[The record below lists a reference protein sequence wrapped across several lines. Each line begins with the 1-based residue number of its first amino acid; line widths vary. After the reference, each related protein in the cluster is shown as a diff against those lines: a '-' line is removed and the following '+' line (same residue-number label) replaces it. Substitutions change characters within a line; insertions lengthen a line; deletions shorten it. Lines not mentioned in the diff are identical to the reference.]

1 MVIPYALMS
10 DVDMERS
17 RDGLGLLK
25 VIGCAK
31 IAKKNGTFCSKK
43 EGSSLKLDSIV
54 PKVVRVV
61 VLVCAP
67 PLS

>member
-31 IAKKNGTFCSKK
+31 IAKKKWNLLFE
-43 EGSSLKLDSIV
+43 EGRFEFKTG
-54 PKVVRVV
+54 
-61 VLVCAP
+61 
-67 PLS
+67 